1 MLDKAKHQLLK
12 TYISEA
18 EFFEKV
24 LAPDLSSMPPGS
36 HLVEVGSGV
45 GLLALNLAA
54 KGFEVTAFE
63 PQASGFTDMHKMRD
77 HITANWPGAIPQV
90 NFRDTSIDN
99 STRLD
104 RPADYIFAINVIE
117 HVPDYKVL
125 IADAL
130 KLKTSKGVM
139 RIICP
144 NYAIP
149 YEPHLELPIVFNKNL
164 TWRIFKRRILNSP
177 MDNPREFWKDL
188 SWPYQRQLNKILKEL
203 DFVAEFS
210 RDATNFYINRA
221 LSDTTFLNRKGR
233 VIGTLIKAFAF
244 VAKQLTRFIPIS
256 LIPIIDC
263 KVCDNE

>member
-1 MLDKAKHQLLK
+1 VLDEAKHQLLK

-24 LAPDLSSMPPGS
+24 LAHDLSSMAPGS

-45 GLLALNLAA
+45 GLLAINLAA

-90 NFRDTSIDN
+90 DFRDTSIDN

-117 HVPDYKVL
+117 HVSDYKVL
-125 IADAL
+125 ISDAL
-130 KLKTSKGVM
+130 KLKTSNGVM

-177 MDNPREFWKDL
+177 MDNPREFWQDL
-188 SWPYQRQLNKILKEL
+188 SWPSQRQLNKILKEL
-203 DFVAEFS
+203 DIEAEFS

-244 VAKQLTRFIPIS
+244 VAKHLTRFIPIS

-263 KVCDNE
+263 RIS